1 MRWLNENS
9 QAFLARGYLLPGQSA
24 EERLMDIAKRAETLL
39 GKKWFAD
46 KFYGYMEQGYYSLSS
61 PVWANFGQDRG
72 LPISCFG
79 SYIGDDMGSIL
90 HTHAEVGM
98 MTKYGWG
105 TTGFFGDLRPRGA
118 EIKDN
123 GHSSG
128 AVHFMKMFDSLIDVV
143 SQGAVRRGTF
153 ATYLPLE
160 HADANEF
167 LDIKSEGNPI
177 QHINFG
183 VTVGN
188 KWMEEMKAW
197 DADKRALWA
206 KVIQKRSEQGQP
218 YIFFTDNVNDNTVDV
233 YKDKNMK
240 IKMSNV
246 CSEIMLPVNETES
259 FVCCL
264 SSMNLEYYDEWKD
277 TDAIEIMTYFLDAV
291 MTEFIEKLEALRD
304 AEDIDKNQAFTFME
318 RAYNFAKN
326 HRALG
331 LGVFWWHSYL
341 QSKMI
346 PMESIEAN
354 ELNVEIFKNLKEKA
368 YKASEDMAKE
378 YGEAPYTVWYGRR
391 NTTLLAIAPTTSS
404 AFIIGQASQSI
415 EPWFSNCYV
424 KDLAKLKVTIKNKY
438 LEKLLEEKG
447 KNDREIWGSIRDRDG
462 SVQHLDFLTEQEKN
476 VFKTFT
482 EINQYVIIDQAAD
495 RQKYIDQGQSLNLMI
510 DPKTP
515 VKQINELYL
524 SAWNQGIKT
533 LYYQHSKS
541 AAQELTRKIVCSG
554 CEA

>member
-1 MRWLNENS
+1 MRWLNEKS

-24 EERLMDIAKRAETLL
+24 EERLKDIAQRAETLL

-105 TTGFFGDLRPRGA
+105 TTGFFWDLRPRGA

-277 TDAIEIMTYFLDAV
+277 TDAIEVMTYFLDAV
-291 MTEFIEKLEALRD
+291 MSEFIEKLEALRD

-331 LGVFWWHSYL
+331 LGVFGWHSYL

-346 PMESIEAN
+346 PMESTEAN
-354 ELNVEIFKNLKEKA
+354 ELNIEIFKNLKEKA

-378 YGEAPYTVWYGRR
+378 YGEAPYTKWYGRR

-447 KNDREIWGSIRDRDG
+447 KNDRDTWSSIRDRDG
-462 SVQHLDFLTEQEKN
+462 SVLHLDFLSEQEKN

-482 EINQYVIIDQAAD
+482 EINQYVIVDQAAD

-515 VKQINELYL
+515 IKQINELYL

>member
-1 MRWLNENS
+1 MRWLNETS
-9 QAFLARGYLLPGQSA
+9 QAFLARGYLLPGQTA
-24 EERLMDIAKRAETLL
+24 EERLMAIAKRAEELL
-39 GKKWFAD
+39 KYPGFAD
-46 KFYGYMEQGYYSLSS
+46 RFYKYMDLGYYSLSS

-98 MTKYGWG
+98 MTKYGGG

-160 HADANEF
+160 HPDANEF
-167 LDIKSEGNPI
+167 LDIRTEGNPI

-188 KWMEEMKAW
+188 KWLEEMKAG

-206 KVIQKRSEQGQP
+206 KVIQRRSEGGQP
-218 YIFFTDNVNDNTVDV
+218 YIFFTDNVNDGTVDV

-264 SSMNLEYYDEWKD
+264 GSMNVEYFDEWKD
-277 TDAIEIMTYFLDAV
+277 TDAVEVMTYFLEAV
-291 MTEFIEKLEALRD
+291 MEEFILKLEELRD
-304 AEDIDKNQAFTFME
+304 HEDIDKRQAFDFMK

-331 LGVFWWHSYL
+331 LGVFGWHSYL

-346 PMESIEAN
+346 AMESQEAFDY
-354 ELNVEIFKNLKEKA
+354 NVQIFKLLKEKSYA
-368 YKASEDMAKE
+368 ASAEMAQR
-378 YGEAPYTVWYGRR
+378 YGEAPYTVGYGRR

-447 KNDREIWGSIRDRDG
+447 HNDKETWNSIRDRDG
-462 SVQHLDFLTEQEKN
+462 SVQHLDFLSKQEKD

-515 VKQINELYL
+515 IKQINELYL
-524 SAWNQGIKT
+524 SAWDQGIKT

>member
-1 MRWLNENS
+1 M
-9 QAFLARGYLLPGQSA
+9 ARGYLLPGQSA
-24 EERLMDIAKRAETLL
+24 QERIMAIAKRAEELL
-39 GKKWFAD
+39 QYPWFAD
-46 KFYGYMEQGYYSLSS
+46 KFYKYMELGYYSLSS

-98 MTKYGWG
+98 MTKYGGG

-118 EIKDN
+118 EIRDN

-153 ATYLPLE
+153 ATYLPIE
-160 HADANEF
+160 HPDANEF
-167 LDIKSEGNPI
+167 LDIRSEGNPI
-177 QHINFG
+177 QHINFA
-183 VTVGN
+183 VTVTS
-188 KWMEEMKAW
+188 KWIEEMKAW
-197 DADKRALWA
+197 DSEKRALWA
-206 KVIQKRSEQGQP
+206 KVIQRRSEQGQP
-218 YIFFTDNVNDNTVDV
+218 YIFFTDNVNENTVDV
-233 YKDKNMK
+233 YKEKNMK

-246 CSEIMLPVNETES
+246 CSEIMLPVSETES

-264 SSMNLEYYDEWKD
+264 GSMNIEYYDEWKD
-277 TDAIEIMTYFLDAV
+277 TDAIEVMTYFLEAV
-291 MTEFIEKLEALRD
+291 MEEFILKLEALRD
-304 AEDIDKNQAFTFME
+304 DTDGDKRQAFEFMK

-331 LGVFWWHSYL
+331 LWVFGWHSYL

-346 PMESIEAN
+346 PFESTEAMQKN
-354 ELNVEIFKNLKEKA
+354 IEIFKLLKEKSYA
-368 YKASEDMAKE
+368 ASEQMAQK
-378 YGEAPYTVWYGRR
+378 YGEAPYTVGYGRR

-447 KNDREIWGSIRDRDG
+447 KNDKETWNSIRDRDG
-462 SVQHLDFLTEQEKN
+462 YVQHLDFLSRQEKD

-482 EINQYVIIDQAAD
+482 EINQYVVIDQAAD

-524 SAWNQGIKT
+524 SAWEQGIKS

>member
-1 MRWLNENS
+1 
-9 QAFLARGYLLPGQSA
+9 
-24 EERLMDIAKRAETLL
+24 
-39 GKKWFAD
+39 
-46 KFYGYMEQGYYSLSS
+46 
-61 PVWANFGQDRG
+61 
-72 LPISCFG
+72 
-79 SYIGDDMGSIL
+79 
-90 HTHAEVGM
+90 
-98 MTKYGWG
+98 
-105 TTGFFGDLRPRGA
+105 
-118 EIKDN
+118 
-123 GHSSG
+123 
-128 AVHFMKMFDSLIDVV
+128 MKMFDSLIDVV

-160 HADANEF
+160 HPDANEF
-167 LDIKSEGNPI
+167 LDIRTEGNPI

-188 KWMEEMKAW
+188 KWIEEMKAG

-206 KVIQKRSEQGQP
+206 KVIQRRSEGGQP
-218 YIFFTDNVNDNTVDV
+218 YIFFTDNVNDGTVDV

-246 CSEIMLPVNETES
+246 CSEIMLPVNDTES

-277 TDAIEIMTYFLDAV
+277 TDAVEVMTYFLDAV
-291 MTEFIEKLEALRD
+291 MEEFILKLEADRD
-304 AEDIDKNQAFTFME
+304 SEDIDKRQAFDFMK

-331 LGVFWWHSYL
+331 LGVFGWHSYL

-346 PMESIEAN
+346 PMESLEAN
-354 ELNVEIFKNLKEKA
+354 ELNIEIFKLLKEKTYA
-368 YKASEDMAKE
+368 ASAEMAEK
-378 YGEAPYTVWYGRR
+378 YGEAPYTVGYGRR

-438 LEKLLEEKG
+438 LEKLLEAKG
-447 KNDREIWGSIRDRDG
+447 HNDKETWNSIRDRDG
-462 SVQHLDFLTEQEKN
+462 SVLHLDFLSTQEKN

-515 VKQINELYL
+515 IKQINELYL
-524 SAWNQGIKT
+524 SAWSQGIKT